1 MNLKQPLNY
10 EEQVEKLISHGII
23 ISNKE
28 KAIDFLKRVNYYRFT
43 GYALQFRKK
52 PNKSD
57 YVDGTTF
64 ESIYNLYEADESFRD
79 LFRVYIEKIEVYF
92 RTQISYGF
100 SMRKCINQPYDQH
113 YNENNFYDK
122 KGYNEV
128 FDNFNSKNKRYYK
141 DTLTVKHHKSHYNN
155 KMPLW
160 VMVELMSFSD
170 LSKLYKAMYI
180 SEKKFIASAL
190 GISYKTLEN
199 HLYCLT
205 VLRNKCAH
213 GARLYNTQF
222 YPPAILSSSFLKKN
236 PTVLNKSLFAYV
248 LVLLKRLP
256 DKENKCELV
265 NSINSLIKKYEK
277 NIDMS
282 LIGFPDDYLKILN
295 DNC

>member
-1 MNLKQPLNY
+1 MNLKQPLSY

-23 ISNKE
+23 VSDKE
-28 KAIDFLKRVNYYRFT
+28 KVIDILERVNYYRLT
-43 GYALQFRKK
+43 GYALQFREK

-57 YVDGTTF
+57 YVNGTTF
-64 ESIYNLYEADESFRD
+64 ENIYNLYEADEKFRD
-79 LFRVYIEKIEVYF
+79 LLRAYIEKIEVYF

-100 SMRKCINQPYDQH
+100 SMRKCTYQPYDQH
-113 YNENNFYDK
+113 YDQNNFYDK

-128 FDNFNSKNKRYYK
+128 FDNFKSKNKRYYK
-141 DTLTVKHHKSHYNN
+141 DSLVVKHHKYYYNN

-180 SEKKFIASAL
+180 SEKESIADSL

-199 HLYCLT
+199 HLHCLT

-222 YPPAILSSSFLKKN
+222 YPPAILSSTFLKKN
-236 PTVLNKSLFAYV
+236 PTVLNNSLFAYV

-256 DKENKCELV
+256 SKKDKQ
-265 NSINSLIKKYEK
+265 ILIKNINDLVRKYEK
-277 NIDMS
+277 NINMK
-282 LIGFPDDYLKILN
+282 LIGFPDNYLKY
-295 DNC
+295 